1 MKIISI
7 GLYNPLPIKS
17 GVDSYITSL
26 LNPIGKNH
34 DILHYYFFDTKENK
48 GHYPHETNFK
58 TKYLKTKSLK
68 SLKEKSK
75 LIHLLRPE
83 LLLDKGSLKEI
94 KTDIAICDTFTF
106 HAANYI
112 SKQNKCPLILIKH
125 NIEWQY
131 LKDSGSK
138 LYLFLKIYENH
149 IVKKADAIITIS
161 MNDYNYVSKYVNKE
175 KIFYLPSNVNTSI
188 FNPEGPTHNFGRD
201 KFNILFY
208 GSLDRPMNIDALKF
222 IKKDLIPLLEKE
234 KLLEKIR
241 INIFGSGT
249 PPKSLGI
256 DQDKNINYLGM
267 VDDPGKYIRGADLII
282 VPVKNSGGM
291 KIRLL
296 ETLFCGK
303 PIIVTPE
310 ASDGLP
316 KNFKSF
322 ISVEKNAEGFLKTI
336 KQFLENKNSKNIIN
350 IDIIEDYVS
359 SNSTLYDAIDH
370 LLAKNKLLKLKKEG

>member
-17 GVDSYITSL
+17 GVDSYITFL

-34 DILHYYFFDTKENK
+34 DVLHYFFFDSKENK
-48 GHYPHETNFK
+48 GHYPDEINFK
-58 TKYLKTKSLK
+58 TNYLKTNSLK
-68 SLKEKSK
+68 SLKQKSK
-75 LIHLLRPE
+75 LVHLLRPE
-83 LLLDKGSLKEI
+83 ILLDKSSIKHI
-94 KTDIAICDTFTF
+94 KTDIVICDTFTF

-112 SKQNKCPLILIKH
+112 SKTNKCPLILIKH

-131 LKDSGSK
+131 LKDSGSH
-138 LYLFLKIYENH
+138 LYLFLKLYENH
-149 IVKKADAIITIS
+149 IVTKADAIITIS
-161 MNDYNYVSKYVNKE
+161 MNDYKYISKYVNKE

-188 FNPEGPTHNFGRD
+188 FNPKGPTHDFGKN

-241 INIFGSGT
+241 INIFGSGI
-249 PPKSLGI
+249 PPKSLGL

-316 KNFKSF
+316 NNFKSF

-336 KQFLENKNSKNIIN
+336 KKFLENKNSINKIDTGIIK
-350 IDIIEDYVS
+350 DYVA
-359 SNSTLYDAIDH
+359 SNLTLCDTIDH
-370 LLAKNKLLKLKKEG
+370 LLTKNRFLKLKKEG